1 MHTIAV
7 VSIMFAALLLCT
19 NGADAAPWRAEY
31 GFGGTNCGFY
41 SFEQCQA
48 ARSGNGGF
56 CSQNS
61 FENPYSTGEHSRRR
75 YRRNF
80 RKSCFRASPG
90 INVAF
95 LDLVSEGD
103 VSLQALAELNQRQL
117 SLG

>member
-7 VSIMFAALLLCT
+7 VSIMFAAPLLCT
-19 NGADAAPWRAEY
+19 NGADAAPWCAEY

-61 FENPYSTGEHSRRR
+61 FENPYWTGLAKALSTQLLE
-75 YRRNF
+75 
-80 RKSCFRASPG
+80 KAASER
-90 INVAF
+90 VR
-95 LDLVSEGD
+95 E
-103 VSLQALAELNQRQL
+103 
-117 SLG
+117 